1 MTFNYLNKFAL
12 IIIGVDHYKNISIQP
27 LSLPKT
33 VQLVILVITRWHD
46 IGSRMFLRN
55 TIGSNGQGQR
65 HGMYL
70 PNLSRNIVVFSRLY
84 GKIGIISLSCQK
96 I

>member
-1 MTFNYLNKFAL
+1 MFYSNCITFDYLNKAL
-12 IIIGVDHYKNISIQP
+12 TTIGVDHYKNISIQP

-65 HGMYL
+65 HGM
-70 PNLSRNIVVFSRLY
+70 FLY
-84 GKIGIISLSCQK
+84 TLHVPT
-96 I
+96 

>member
-1 MTFNYLNKFAL
+1 MDN
-12 IIIGVDHYKNISIQP
+12 YKNISIQP

-65 HGMYL
+65 HGIFLYMACTYL
-70 PNLSRNIVVFSRLY
+70 IYLKIVVFS
-84 GKIGIISLSCQK
+84 ISYAKKYILT
-96 I
+96 

>member
-1 MTFNYLNKFAL
+1 MDN
-12 IIIGVDHYKNISIQP
+12 YKNISIQP

-65 HGMYL
+65 HGIFLYKL
-70 PNLSRNIVVFSRLY
+70 HVPNSFRNSSVFQMIWKSRCHIFEYFSSNLK
-84 GKIGIISLSCQK
+84 KITF
-96 I
+96 

>member
-1 MTFNYLNKFAL
+1 MDN
-12 IIIGVDHYKNISIQP
+12 YKNISIQP

-65 HGMYL
+65 HGMFLYTL
-70 PNLSRNIVVFSRLY
+70 QLHVPNLFRNSSFSKLY
-84 GKIGIISLSCQK
+84 GKVGVISKPTGLR
-96 I
+96 